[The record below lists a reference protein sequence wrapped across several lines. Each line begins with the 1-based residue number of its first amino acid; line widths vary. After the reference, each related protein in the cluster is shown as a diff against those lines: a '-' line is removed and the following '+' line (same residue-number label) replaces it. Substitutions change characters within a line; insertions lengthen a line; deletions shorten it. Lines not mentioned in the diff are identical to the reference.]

1 MKGHWSK
8 LAPGEYMAGIRSNH
22 LYLKSQNENNIELD
36 TIVELL
42 EINGS
47 ETFIHV
53 NYEATKLVV
62 QEVGVYSRKLDSKI
76 RVYLDPANLFV
87 FSASGS
93 LLLSPDNI
101 PC

>member
-1 MKGHWSK
+1 MV
-8 LAPGEYMAGIRSNH
+8 GIRSNH

-93 LLLSPDNI
+93 LLLSPDNT